1 MKPSFGII
9 GSDNSRE
16 EIPWGADNFSLIL
29 AEETELTDQLVDD
42 LCKAGCDA
50 GSLSSR
56 AGNVTVTFHREA
68 ESLEQAIRSG
78 IVDVQRAGCHAARV
92 EIETD
97 DLAEIG
103 SGQFGQAVEGVLG
116 EDPGAQPADV
126 KPLPKTNGLLVIY
139 TGDGK
144 GKTTAALGMMTR
156 CLGRGYPVGVVQFI
170 KGKWK
175 TGEGMFAESFPNLTF
190 HTMGRGFTWES
201 KDLDKDRQSA
211 AGAWEKAKEMID
223 SGKFFV
229 VILDEIT
236 YAINYHFIELADVL
250 VALKNRPAGVHVVL
264 TGRDAPPEL
273 VEVADMVS
281 EMRKIKHP
289 FDKGIKAQMGVDF

>member
-1 MKPSFGII
+1 MQHY
-9 GSDNSRE
+9 D
-16 EIPWGADNFSLIL
+16 FSLVL
-29 AEETELTDQLVDD
+29 ADGTELTDQLVED
-42 LCKAGCDA
+42 LHAAGCDD
-50 GSLSSR
+50 GSPSSR
-56 AGNVTVTFHREA
+56 AGIVTVSLHREA
-68 ESLEQAIRSG
+68 ESLEEAIRLG
-78 IVDVQRAGCHAARV
+78 IADVQKAGCRAARV
-92 EIETD
+92 VIQTD

-103 SGQFGQAVEGVLG
+103 SGPCDAL
-116 EDPGAQPADV
+116 GAQPQAANV
-126 KPLPKTNGLLVIY
+126 KPLPKSNGLLVIY

-175 TGEGMFAESFPNLTF
+175 TGERMFAESFPNLTF

-201 KDLDKDRQSA
+201 EDLDKDRQSA
-211 AGAWEKAKEMID
+211 AGAWQKAKEMID
-223 SGKFFV
+223 SGKYFV

-250 VALKNRPAGVHVVL
+250 ETLKNRPAGVHVVPPA
-264 TGRDAPPEL
+264 GCPPEL
-273 VEVADMVS
+273 VEAADMVS